1 MSLPMQP
8 DTPQKVSVAST
19 LPSRRD
25 ATLLCAAGALCLVLP
40 ACSLFDTT
48 VLDRQRAEL
57 TRLRQEAD
65 ALRRETEALQRQR
78 TEKQRRLEACNRAFG
93 DFDAGRKAE
102 DPTAALAHYHA
113 GLRTCPS
120 DDVAHFEVGE
130 IYLKLGRHDAA
141 RAAFA
146 AALDINPGF
155 SLARQRLDEL
165 GTATPPRSGE

>member
-1 MSLPMQP
+1 MEIRLLPVVG
-8 DTPQKVSVAST
+8 TLVSS
-19 LPSRRD
+19 
-25 ATLLCAAGALCLVLP
+25 CFVLP

-65 ALRRETEALQRQR
+65 ALRRVTQSLQRQR
-78 TEKQRRLEACNRAFG
+78 TEKQRRLAACNRAFG

-102 DPTAALAHYHA
+102 DPAAAVAHYRA

-120 DDVAHFEVGE
+120 DDVAHFELGE
-130 IYLKLGRHDAA
+130 IYLELDRMDDA

-146 AALDINPGF
+146 AALDINPDF

-165 GTATPPRSGE
+165 DADTPPRPGE

>member
-1 MSLPMQP
+1 MQP
-8 DTPQKVSVAST
+8 DTLPTVSVASI

-25 ATLLCAAGALCLVLP
+25 AARLCAAGALGLVLP

-57 TRLRQEAD
+57 TRLRQEA
-65 ALRRETEALQRQR
+65 ATLRRETEALQRQR
-78 TEKQRRLEACNRAFG
+78 TEKQRRLEACNRAF
-93 DFDAGRKAE
+93 DEFDAGRKAE
-102 DPTAALAHYHA
+102 DPNAALAHYRA

-130 IYLKLGRHDAA
+130 IYLKLGRNDAA

-155 SLARQRLDEL
+155 ALARQRLDEL
-165 GTATPPRSGE
+165 GTATPLRSGE